1 MSWKCNEEP
10 YSGKNCTVGNAMKN
24 HTSGTD
30 VADRPNK
37 RKAEIRTLDLV
48 ICRLLVT
55 FMISFGGVGSREN

>member
-10 YSGKNCTVGNAMKN
+10 YRGKKG
-24 HTSGTD
+24 TSVPD

-37 RKAEIRTLDLV
+37 RKAEIRPLDLAM
-48 ICRLLVT
+48 CRLLVT